1 MPRWS
6 PSLSVLGALGVVGL
20 TWLALRKP
28 TAPSTGGFFASGTPG
43 VEGASLTKGQLYRV
57 KLRAKRAS
65 DAKALGFSPVILA
78 YADPTEPS
86 QWTLLARWTG
96 ARAPG
101 PVPGAVVLSAEAV
114 EEPPKPS
121 AREQVPGLDA
131 DLLHEEVEILRHAL
145 AEDDDPKH
153 LGGIA
158 ASFEPDF
165 PVAAALLRAKAV
177 LTLAGKQ
184 RTKRCAA
191 CGRQAR
197 FESPEQLQSCSD
209 ACAENMKKGDVPS
222 YEITLVALEKA
233 SSGLG
238 PSVVEMWRKFQPALE
253 GLGARVVPARE
264 PPPSASEV
272 VPDPDALRK
281 VLAALVKDVSLMVKS
296 PEELSKELGVVEGI
310 VKLAKSLVM
319 VLPGGIA
326 LVRPA
331 LKLPRPVTPPSAL
344 VLAHAAMRPTLSR
357 VAKPKKIGTRLRD
370 IRSEAKAG
378 DLQGVMALEML
389 QRAEKAIDRRKWVD
403 WHKRFKKAEEAESTG
418 KAPDDQKTNVR
429 DTLPSE
435 SEPA

>member
-1 MPRWS
+1 MRF
-6 PSLSVLGALGVVGL
+6 VGPL
-20 TWLALRKP
+20 EA
-28 TAPSTGGFFASGTPG
+28 
-43 VEGASLTKGQLYRV
+43 Q
-57 KLRAKRAS
+57 
-65 DAKALGFSPVILA
+65 
-78 YADPTEPS
+78 
-86 QWTLLARWTG
+86 LARLCRVRLSPAQRAQLPR
-96 ARAPG
+96 ARADALERG
-101 PVPGAVVLSAEAV
+101 LAARF
-114 EEPPKPS
+114 PPLP
-121 AREQVPGLDA
+121 RGFRLP
-131 DLLHEEVEILRHAL
+131 AL

-165 PVAAALLRAKAV
+165 PIAAALLRAKAV

-197 FESPEQLQSCSD
+197 FESKDTQSCSD
-209 ACAENMKKGDVPS
+209 ACTERMSAPDVPS
-222 YEITLVALEKA
+222 YEVTLSTLEKA
-233 SSGLG
+233 SAGLG
-238 PSVVEMWRKFQPALE
+238 PSVTEMWRKFLPALE
-253 GLGARVVPARE
+253 GLGARVVPPRE
-264 PPPSASEV
+264 PPPPASEV
-272 VPDPDALRK
+272 VPEPDALRK

-296 PEELSKELGVVEGI
+296 PEELSKELGVVLGI

-378 DLQGVMALEML
+378 DLKGMMALEML

-403 WHKRFKKAEEAESTG
+403 WHKRFKNAENSS
-418 KAPDDQKTNVR
+418 DS
-429 DTLPSE
+429 DTLE
-435 SEPA
+435 KTT